1 MNNILN
7 RIALFLTC
15 LFFVGLSPAIAGGMP
30 EDEQAVNHRDQVE
43 LEETKEQPLSAKD
56 ETPFLFEEPFEPFW
70 EISGYVG
77 YLRSPRTPIVGSS
90 KVQWKNT
97 DPTNIGLRATKWET
111 TSRGWQ
117 LDYRNFQLSAEPS
130 TTIPQGALAINLS
143 SINAF
148 SLSRV
153 FAFPKQSLFDATP
166 YVAIGGGVDYIKS
179 EFTSINN
186 ISLSNSEFGG
196 INFGGQIGLRRI
208 FNKKLSGFIEAS
220 AVQHSVS
227 LGWGSI
233 SLDTNIPVLNV
244 NMGLAYRF

>member
-7 RIALFLTC
+7 RIALFSMC

-30 EDEQAVNHRDQVE
+30 DDEQAVNHRDQVE

-56 ETPFLFEEPFEPFW
+56 ETPVLFADPFKPFW

-77 YLRSPRTPIVGSS
+77 YLGTASKPIGGSS
-90 KVQWKNT
+90 KFKWKNK
-97 DPTNIGLRATKWET
+97 DPYNIGLRATKWET

-130 TTIPQGALAINLS
+130 TTIPYGALEVNLS

-148 SLSRV
+148 SLARV
-153 FAFPKQSLFDATP
+153 FSFPEQPLFDATP
-166 YVAIGGGVDYIKS
+166 YVAIGGGIDYIKS
-179 EFTSINN
+179 TI
-186 ISLSNSEFGG
+186 ISLGNVAISNSEFGG
-196 INFGGQIGLRRI
+196 VNYGIQIGLRRN
-208 FNKKLSGFIEAS
+208 FNDNLSGFIEAR
-220 AVQHSVS
+220 AIQHSVS
-227 LGWGSI
+227 LDWGNVSF
-233 SLDTNIPVLNV
+233 SSNIPVLNL